1 MPTAKS
7 YLFVPGDRPERF
19 EKALGTHAGMVILDL
34 EDAVAPDAKDNARE
48 GIRQWL
54 ENTDTCHFTDR
65 LMLRVNDV
73 DTSWYGSDV
82 ALLATGKF
90 KGVMLPKAQS
100 VNALEQL
107 AASLEGQQEII
118 PLIETV
124 QGWDN
129 ARQLGEA
136 TRVSRLAFGSV
147 DFAIDAGI
155 EGDHEELDYV
165 RSSLVLQSR
174 LVGIAKPVDGVT
186 VDFRNLDVLKAD
198 VERSRRY
205 GFGAKLCIHPA
216 QVDTVNEGYAPSAKE
231 IDWAKRVL
239 EGVEKFGLGA
249 FALEGKLLDK
259 PLFIRAQRI
268 LAAT

>member
-19 EKALGTHAGMVILDL
+19 EKALNSHAGMVILDL
-34 EDAVAPDAKDNARE
+34 EDAVAPQAKDSARE

-54 ENTDTCHFTDR
+54 ETSDASQFTAR

-73 DTSWYGSDV
+73 DTSWYGRDV
-82 ALLATGKF
+82 ALLGSGKF
-90 KGVMLPKAQS
+90 RGVMLPKAQS
-100 VNALEQL
+100 VKALEQL
-107 AASLEGQQEII
+107 SATLEGQQEII

-129 ARQLGEA
+129 ARQLGGVN
-136 TRVSRLAFGSV
+136 RVSRLAFGSV

-155 EGDHEELDYV
+155 EGDQEELDYV
-165 RSSLVLQSR
+165 RASLVLQSR
-174 LVGIAKPVDGVT
+174 LAGLAKPVDGVT
-186 VDFRNLDVLKAD
+186 VDFRNLDVLTAD
-198 VERSRRY
+198 VERSRRF

-216 QVDTVNEGYAPSAKE
+216 QVDIVNEGYAPSEKE
-231 IDWAKRVL
+231 IDWANRVL

>member
-19 EKALGTHAGMVILDL
+19 EKALNSHAGMVILDL
-34 EDAVAPDAKDNARE
+34 EDAVAPDAKDRARE

-54 ENTDTCHFTDR
+54 ETSQASQFTER
-65 LMLRVNDV
+65 LMLRVNDM
-73 DTSWYGSDV
+73 DTSWYASDV
-82 ALLATGKF
+82 ALLGSGKF
-90 KGVMLPKAQS
+90 QGVMLPKAQ
-100 VNALEQL
+100 NPKALEAL
-107 AASLEGQQEII
+107 AATLHGQQEII

-124 QGWDN
+124 QGWNN

-155 EGDHEELDYV
+155 EGDQEELDYV

-174 LVGIAKPVDGVT
+174 LAGRAKPVDGVT
-186 VDFRNLDVLKAD
+186 VDFRNQDVLKAD
-198 VERSRRY
+198 VARSRRY

-216 QVDTVNEGYAPSAKE
+216 QVDVVNEGYAPSAKE
-231 IDWAKRVL
+231 IDWAHRVL

-268 LAAT
+268 LAAA

>member
-1 MPTAKS
+1 MSTVKS

-19 EKALGTHAGMVILDL
+19 EKALNSHAGMVILDL
-34 EDAVAPDAKDNARE
+34 EDAVAPDAKDSARE
-48 GIRQWL
+48 GILQWL
-54 ENTDTCHFTDR
+54 ETGDASQFTDR

-73 DTSWYGSDV
+73 DTGWYDRDV
-82 ALLATGKF
+82 ALLGSGKF

-100 VNALEQL
+100 VKALEQMAATL
-107 AASLEGQQEII
+107 AGQQEII

-129 ARQLGEA
+129 ARQLGEVN
-136 TRVSRLAFGSV
+136 RVSRLAFGSV

-155 EGDHEELDYV
+155 EGDQEELDYV
-165 RSSLVLQSR
+165 RSCLVLQSR
-174 LVGIAKPVDGVT
+174 LAGLAKPVDGVT
-186 VDFRNLDVLKAD
+186 VDFRNQDVLKAD
-198 VERSRRY
+198 VVRSRRY

-216 QVDTVNEGYAPSAKE
+216 QVDAVNEGYAPSAKE
-231 IDWAKRVL
+231 IDWATRVL

-268 LAAT
+268 LAGV